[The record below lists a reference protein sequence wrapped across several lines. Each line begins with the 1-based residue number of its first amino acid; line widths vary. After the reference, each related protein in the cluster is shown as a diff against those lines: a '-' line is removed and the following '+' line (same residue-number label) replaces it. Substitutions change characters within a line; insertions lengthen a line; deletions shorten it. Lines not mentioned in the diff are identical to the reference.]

1 MRNGFWLGLVL
12 LAVHLAVCGG
22 IWLLAWAKV
31 LEVEGYFA
39 PVMLLVPLWG
49 PLCVLLLHTS
59 NRLTGGCLREQTL
72 EKLHINEEIHKSIL
86 VADDEGEDMVV
97 PLEEALLVDSPAQ
110 KRKLI
115 LSVLTDDPAGYYDLL
130 QQARMD
136 NDSEV
141 VHYASTALSQI
152 TKEADLKLQ
161 KLEQRYAAAPD
172 DAAVLEEY
180 CNYLESYLK
189 DGFVQGR
196 AAEIQRHQLEQLLK
210 KRLEN
215 LGGRRSCTLECR
227 LADVQLSLADGWV
240 DIGAVVRLAPIK
252 DVKTMIYAFFELAS
266 RVPNVRLHIMGG
278 VDDEDYAKEC
288 YALVEE
294 LQLKNLIFTGR
305 VDVVQYM
312 QKLDFTILTS
322 ISEGQP
328 LSVLES
334 MAARRPCVTTEVG
347 CCRELLEGA
356 PGDTFGIAGYCVPPM
371 YRQGLADAMEKMCAS
386 RTRREEMGRIGQRRV
401 DAYFHHEQ
409 MLANYRKMY
418 DETAKEYHLE

>member
-1 MRNGFWLGLVL
+1 MHNGFWLGLVL
-12 LAVHLAVCGG
+12 LAVHLAVCGW
-22 IWLLAWAKV
+22 IWLLARTRV

-86 VADDEGEDMVV
+86 VAEDEGEDTVV

-180 CNYLESYLK
+180 CDYLESYLK

-196 AAEIQRHQLEQLLK
+196 AAEIQSHQLEQLLK
-210 KRLEN
+210 KRLED
-215 LGGRRSCTLECR
+215 LDGRRSCMLECR
-227 LADVQLSLADGWV
+227 LAEVQL
-240 DIGAVVRLAPIK
+240 RLAEY
-252 DVKTMIYAFFELAS
+252 DRAEKTL
-266 RVPNVRLHIMGG
+266 
-278 VDDEDYAKEC
+278 
-288 YALVEE
+288 EE
-294 LQLKNLIFTGR
+294 LTARWPQREAPWMLCLRLAAALRDGEAIQKHWVKSRKRRSTSVQGAARSCGSGRGNSNDKGDPFPAAGVPLAKAADHLGR
-305 VDVVQYM
+305 VRGDGRYPVCRAQRH
-312 QKLDFTILTS
+312 S
-322 ISEGQP
+322 IQSSEIQAR
-328 LSVLES
+328 LSLPDRGRACTDRHVRPACHLP
-334 MAARRPCVTTEVG
+334 AA
-347 CCRELLEGA
+347 L
-356 PGDTFGIAGYCVPPM
+356 
-371 YRQGLADAMEKMCAS
+371 
-386 RTRREEMGRIGQRRV
+386 
-401 DAYFHHEQ
+401 
-409 MLANYRKMY
+409 
-418 DETAKEYHLE
+418 

>member
-22 IWLLAWAKV
+22 LWLLARTRA
-31 LEVEGYFA
+31 LEVEGYFI

-72 EKLHINEEIHKSIL
+72 EKLRINDEIYKNIL
-86 VADDEGEDMVV
+86 VVGNEDEDTVV
-97 PLEEALLVDSPAQ
+97 PLEEALLVDSPVQ

-130 QQARMD
+130 QQD

-180 CNYLESYLK
+180 CDYLEGYLK

-210 KRLEN
+210 KRMES

-227 LADVQLSLADGWV
+227 LADVQLSLAEYDRAEKTLEDLTARWPQRETPWV
-240 DIGAVVRLAPIK
+240 LR
-252 DVKTMIYAFFELAS
+252 
-266 RVPNVRLHIMGG
+266 
-278 VDDEDYAKEC
+278 
-288 YALVEE
+288 
-294 LQLKNLIFTGR
+294 LQLAAALRDGAAIQKTLRQIEEKEVYLSAKGR
-305 VDVVQYM
+305 EIVR
-312 QKLDFTILTS
+312 FW
-322 ISEGQP
+322 
-328 LSVLES
+328 
-334 MAARRPCVTTEVG
+334 
-347 CCRELLEGA
+347 
-356 PGDTFGIAGYCVPPM
+356 
-371 YRQGLADAMEKMCAS
+371 QGK
-386 RTRREEMGRIGQRRV
+386 Q
-401 DAYFHHEQ
+401 Q
-409 MLANYRKMY
+409 
-418 DETAKEYHLE
+418 

>member
-22 IWLLAWAKV
+22 IWLLARTRV

-86 VADDEGEDMVV
+86 VADDEGEDTVV

-180 CNYLESYLK
+180 CDYLEGYLM
-189 DGFVQGR
+189 
-196 AAEIQRHQLEQLLK
+196 K

-215 LGGRRSCTLECR
+215 LDGRRSCMLECR
-227 LADVQLSLADGWV
+227 LAEVQL
-240 DIGAVVRLAPIK
+240 RLAEY
-252 DVKTMIYAFFELAS
+252 DRAEKTL
-266 RVPNVRLHIMGG
+266 
-278 VDDEDYAKEC
+278 
-288 YALVEE
+288 EE
-294 LQLKNLIFTGR
+294 LTARWPQREAPWMLCLRLAAALRDGEAIQKTLGQIEEKEVYLSARGR
-305 VDVVQYM
+305 EIVR
-312 QKLDFTILTS
+312 FW
-322 ISEGQP
+322 
-328 LSVLES
+328 
-334 MAARRPCVTTEVG
+334 
-347 CCRELLEGA
+347 
-356 PGDTFGIAGYCVPPM
+356 
-371 YRQGLADAMEKMCAS
+371 QGK
-386 RTRREEMGRIGQRRV
+386 Q
-401 DAYFHHEQ
+401 Q
-409 MLANYRKMY
+409 
-418 DETAKEYHLE
+418 

>member
-22 IWLLAWAKV
+22 IWLLARTRV

-86 VADDEGEDMVV
+86 VADDEGEDTVV

-180 CNYLESYLK
+180 CDYLESYLK

-196 AAEIQRHQLEQLLK
+196 AAEIQSHQLEQLLK
-210 KRLEN
+210 KRLED
-215 LGGRRSCTLECR
+215 LDGRRS
-227 LADVQLSLADGWV
+227 
-240 DIGAVVRLAPIK
+240 
-252 DVKTMIYAFFELAS
+252 
-266 RVPNVRLHIMGG
+266 
-278 VDDEDYAKEC
+278 
-288 YALVEE
+288 
-294 LQLKNLIFTGR
+294 
-305 VDVVQYM
+305 
-312 QKLDFTILTS
+312 
-322 ISEGQP
+322 
-328 LSVLES
+328 
-334 MAARRPCVTTEVG
+334 
-347 CCRELLEGA
+347 
-356 PGDTFGIAGYCVPPM
+356 
-371 YRQGLADAMEKMCAS
+371 
-386 RTRREEMGRIGQRRV
+386 
-401 DAYFHHEQ
+401 
-409 MLANYRKMY
+409 
-418 DETAKEYHLE
+418 

>member
-180 CNYLESYLK
+180 CDYLESYLK

-196 AAEIQRHQLEQLLK
+196 AAEIQSHQLEQLLK

-215 LGGRRSCTLECR
+215 LDGRRSCTLECR
-227 LADVQLSLADGWV
+227 LAEVQLSLAEYDRAEKTLEELTARWPQREAPWV
-240 DIGAVVRLAPIK
+240 LRLRLAAALRDGEAIQ
-252 DVKTMIYAFFELAS
+252 KTLRQIEEKEVYLSAKGREI
-266 RVPNVRLHIMGG
+266 VR
-278 VDDEDYAKEC
+278 
-288 YALVEE
+288 
-294 LQLKNLIFTGR
+294 FW
-305 VDVVQYM
+305 
-312 QKLDFTILTS
+312 
-322 ISEGQP
+322 
-328 LSVLES
+328 
-334 MAARRPCVTTEVG
+334 
-347 CCRELLEGA
+347 
-356 PGDTFGIAGYCVPPM
+356 
-371 YRQGLADAMEKMCAS
+371 QGK
-386 RTRREEMGRIGQRRV
+386 Q
-401 DAYFHHEQ
+401 Q
-409 MLANYRKMY
+409 
-418 DETAKEYHLE
+418 

>member
-1 MRNGFWLGLVL
+1 MRNGLWLGLVL

-22 IWLLAWAKV
+22 IWLLARTRV

-86 VADDEGEDMVV
+86 VADDEGEDTVV

-180 CNYLESYLK
+180 CDYLEGYLK

-196 AAEIQRHQLEQLLK
+196 AAEIQSHQLEQLLK

-215 LGGRRSCTLECR
+215 LDGRRSCMLECR
-227 LADVQLSLADGWV
+227 LAEVQL
-240 DIGAVVRLAPIK
+240 RLAEY
-252 DVKTMIYAFFELAS
+252 DRAEKTL
-266 RVPNVRLHIMGG
+266 
-278 VDDEDYAKEC
+278 
-288 YALVEE
+288 EE
-294 LQLKNLIFTGR
+294 LTARWPQR
-305 VDVVQYM
+305 
-312 QKLDFTILTS
+312 
-322 ISEGQP
+322 EAP
-328 LSVLES
+328 WVLCL
-334 MAARRPCVTTEVG
+334 RGWQQRC
-347 CCRELLEGA
+347 
-356 PGDTFGIAGYCVPPM
+356 
-371 YRQGLADAMEKMCAS
+371 
-386 RTRREEMGRIGQRRV
+386 EMGRLSKKHWVKSRKRRSTSVQGAARSCGSGRGNSNDKGDPFPAADVPLAKAADHLGRVRGDGRYPVCGAQRHSIQSSEIQARLSPPDRGRACTDRYV
-401 DAYFHHEQ
+401 RPA
-409 MLANYRKMY
+409 R
-418 DETAKEYHLE
+418 HLPAAL

>member
-22 IWLLAWAKV
+22 IWLLARTRV

-86 VADDEGEDMVV
+86 VAEDEGEDTVV

-161 KLEQRYAAAPD
+161 KLEQ
-172 DAAVLEEY
+172 
-180 CNYLESYLK
+180 
-189 DGFVQGR
+189 
-196 AAEIQRHQLEQLLK
+196 LLK
-210 KRLEN
+210 KRLED
-215 LGGRRSCTLECR
+215 LDGRRSCMLECR
-227 LADVQLSLADGWV
+227 LAEVQL
-240 DIGAVVRLAPIK
+240 RLAEY
-252 DVKTMIYAFFELAS
+252 DRAEKTL
-266 RVPNVRLHIMGG
+266 
-278 VDDEDYAKEC
+278 
-288 YALVEE
+288 EE
-294 LQLKNLIFTGR
+294 LTARWPQREAPWMLCLRLAAALRDGEAIQKTLGQIEEKEVYLSARGR
-305 VDVVQYM
+305 EIVR
-312 QKLDFTILTS
+312 FW
-322 ISEGQP
+322 
-328 LSVLES
+328 
-334 MAARRPCVTTEVG
+334 
-347 CCRELLEGA
+347 
-356 PGDTFGIAGYCVPPM
+356 
-371 YRQGLADAMEKMCAS
+371 QGK
-386 RTRREEMGRIGQRRV
+386 Q
-401 DAYFHHEQ
+401 Q
-409 MLANYRKMY
+409 
-418 DETAKEYHLE
+418 